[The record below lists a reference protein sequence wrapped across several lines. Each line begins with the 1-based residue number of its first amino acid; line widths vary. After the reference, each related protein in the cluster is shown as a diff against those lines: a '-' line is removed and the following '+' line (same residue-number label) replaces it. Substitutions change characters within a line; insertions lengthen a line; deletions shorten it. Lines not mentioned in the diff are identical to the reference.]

1 MHMRDQCT
9 PLERLSL
16 REAST
21 YLQQPIP
28 DIDEEEEALKAITAA
43 RKPKSQTFSEEVD
56 LRPAT
61 FRCFPPCSCEIQMD
75 AHQ

>member
-1 MHMRDQCT
+1 MHMRDPGA

-21 YLQQPIP
+21 YLPQPIP
-28 DIDEEEEALKAITAA
+28 DIDEEEEARKAIAA
-43 RKPKSQTFSEEVD
+43 VRKPKSQTFSEEVD

-61 FRCFPPCSCEIQMD
+61 FRWIHIST
-75 AHQ
+75 